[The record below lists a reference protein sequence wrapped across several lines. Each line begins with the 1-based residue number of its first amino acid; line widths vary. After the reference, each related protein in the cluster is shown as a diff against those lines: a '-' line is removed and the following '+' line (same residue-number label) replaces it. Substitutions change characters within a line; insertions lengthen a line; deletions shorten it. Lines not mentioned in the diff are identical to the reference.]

1 MSIDDVAAMRRQP
14 SWSARRATVPT
25 IPRELRVAARLEF
38 DPAPYRDLGTPT
50 TLLLGDR
57 STPGQR
63 SVVAAVHAALPHST
77 VVSLPGQAHAAQI
90 TAPEL
95 VANALVHRRPAPARL

>member
-1 MSIDDVAAMRRQP
+1 
-14 SWSARRATVPT
+14 
-25 IPRELRVAARLEF
+25 
-38 DPAPYRDLGTPT
+38 
-50 TLLLGDR
+50 
-57 STPGQR
+57 
-63 SVVAAVHAALPHST
+63 VAAVHAALPHST